1 MISERFCVTLSSL
14 VLSLCFST
22 GAWAGWIINQVIY
35 NAPSGGS
42 SNREVK
48 STSYFS
54 KNRFKAVQ
62 GNSIIVINY
71 DNNRVFIADRGR
83 QIYWTGKI
91 DGYINGIRNSV
102 SRAKAKMQ
110 ESLKNMTAE
119 QRQGIENDMKN
130 QGRSLN
136 GEIEQPTRGVR
147 IEKTSE
153 EQIIA
158 GYRATK
164 YRILLD
170 ERAYQEVWISEDVSI
185 FKDIDMKKTQD
196 FQNRVNEALGSLY
209 SGRSTGIERTLEY
222 QRLFER
228 GYPLKIVHVVGQD
241 KGIIEVIGAKETYI
255 NDREFDIPD
264 GYRTTTL
271 EEIMKASRTGED
283 R

>member
-1 MISERFCVTLSSL
+1 MISLRFCIMLSSI
-14 VLSLCFST
+14 VLALCFST

-35 NAPSGGS
+35 NAPSAGPA
-42 SNREVK
+42 NREVK

-54 KNRFKAVQ
+54 KNSFKAVQ

-71 DNNRVFIADRGR
+71 DNNRVFITNRDREL
-83 QIYWTGKI
+83 YWSGKI
-91 DGYINGIRNSV
+91 DEYINKIRNSV
-102 SRAKAKMQ
+102 AQAKARMQ

-119 QRQGIENDMKN
+119 QRQGLEDEMRS

-136 GEIEQPTRGVR
+136 GEIEQPTTGVR
-147 IEKTSE
+147 VEKTSD

-164 YRILLD
+164 YRVLLD
-170 ERAYQEVWISEDVSI
+170 ERTYQEVWISEGVSI

-209 SGRSTGIERTLEY
+209 SGRNISIERTLEY

-255 NDREFDIPD
+255 NDREFDLPD
-264 GYRTTTL
+264 GYRRTTL
-271 EEIMKASRTGED
+271 EEIMTASGGGES